1 MFPKGYIIE
10 TEIKSWRKERIM
22 AYIQLHIYSKALGIQ
37 TEVGVI
43 MPQRDT
49 TGEIGIGNVANA
61 EKYRTLYLLH
71 GLSDDQSIWH
81 RRTSIER
88 YATEY
93 GVCVVMPCG
102 GRSFY
107 INQQNGQKYY
117 DFVAKELPAVIS
129 EFLNVS
135 DKREERFIAGNSMG
149 GYGALKIALKE
160 NKTFGGGAGLSSVAD
175 IRTDIFKELLEGVV
189 GKENYLSDDEDLFA
203 LSAKHEKDETKPRLL
218 MCCGREDFLYA
229 DNVKLRNHLQKLTYD
244 YTYEESEG
252 AHTWEYW
259 DDKIQR
265 VLEWAFKN
273 EI

>member
-1 MFPKGYIIE
+1 
-10 TEIKSWRKERIM
+10 M

-49 TGEIGIGNVANA
+49 TGEIGIGNAAKA

-135 DKREERFIAGNSMG
+135 DKREDRFIAGNSMG

-160 NKTFGGGAGLSSVAD
+160 KETFGGGAGLSSVAD
-175 IRTDIFKELLEGVV
+175 IRSDMFKGLLEGVV
-189 GKENYLSDDEDLFA
+189 GKENYLSDEEDLFA
-203 LSAKHEKDETKPRLL
+203 LATKYTDAETKPRLF
-218 MCCGREDFLYA
+218 MACGTEDFLYA
-229 DNVKLRNHLQKLTYD
+229 DNVKLRQHLQKLDYD
-244 YTYEESEG
+244 YTYEECAG

-259 DDKIQR
+259 DEHIQR
-265 VLEWAFKN
+265 VLAWAFKR
-273 EI
+273 